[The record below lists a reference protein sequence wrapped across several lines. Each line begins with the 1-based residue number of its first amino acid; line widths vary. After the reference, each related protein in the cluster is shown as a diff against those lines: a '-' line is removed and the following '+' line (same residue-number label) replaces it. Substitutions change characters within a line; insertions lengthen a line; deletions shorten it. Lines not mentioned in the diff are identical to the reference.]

1 MTGAPITP
9 PQGYT
14 LIAQDVLP
22 STNDEATRLAAS
34 GAADGTVVWARCQSA
49 GRGRR
54 GRDWQSP
61 EGNLYCSVL
70 MRPAA
75 PMARA
80 AGLSFVAAVAAGDT
94 VAGFL
99 PAGARV
105 EHKWPNDVLV
115 GGAKVAGI
123 LLEASA
129 GPGGAADWVVIGCGV
144 NVAAHP
150 KVAGQAVTTLAREAG
165 RAVPVE
171 DVLVALLE
179 SLRLWRGRWDTQGI
193 GPVREAWL
201 ARARGLGRDIT
212 VRLPRE
218 ELHGRFDGLD
228 ESGALLLRL
237 PDATLRTISAGD
249 VYFDEKAEGG

>member
-1 MTGAPITP
+1 MAGAPVTP

-14 LIAQDVLP
+14 LIQQDVLP
-22 STNDEATRLAAS
+22 STNDEAGRLAAH
-34 GAADGTVVWARCQSA
+34 GAADGTVVWARRQSA

-61 EGNLYCSVL
+61 VGNLYCSVL
-70 MRPAA
+70 MRPAV

-80 AGLSFVAAVAAGDT
+80 AGLSFVAAVAVGDT

-99 PAGARV
+99 PADARV
-105 EHKWPNDVLV
+105 EYKWPNDVLV
-115 GGAKVAGI
+115 SGAKVAGI

-129 GPGGAADWVVIGCGV
+129 GPGGSADWVVIGCGV
-144 NVAAHP
+144 NVAADP
-150 KVAGQAVTTLAREAG
+150 AVAGQAVTTLAREAG
-165 RAVPVE
+165 RAVLVE

-179 SLRLWRGRWDTQGI
+179 SLRRWRGRWDTQGF

-201 ARARGLGRDIT
+201 ARARGLGRNIT

-237 PDATLRTISAGD
+237 PDATRRTISAGD